1 MKAIPSKLSSIALLI
16 LAGCGGG
23 GSTNSDA
30 ISSAEEV
37 SPPEVTET
45 VTEAVTEAVTED
57 LPNPQTEMA
66 TVETTSDLVAASSF
80 NLASHKKVSVSVDI
94 SGMNTNQGY
103 LSVCAATI
111 SGQPNYEDCYLR
123 TALPNGNHQTE
134 LLVATN
140 INEAVSAIWFLD
152 LSQEPVITNHD
163 LSGNQLVLSL

>member
-1 MKAIPSKLSSIALLI
+1 MKAITSKLGSIALLV

-30 ISSAEEV
+30 ISSAAEV
-37 SPPEVTET
+37 SSPEVTET
-45 VTEAVTEAVTED
+45 VTED

>member
-30 ISSAEEV
+30 ISSAAEV

-45 VTEAVTEAVTED
+45 VTEAVTED

>member
-16 LAGCGGG
+16 LAGCGGS

-30 ISSAEEV
+30 ISSAAEV
-37 SPPEVTET
+37 SSPEVTET
-45 VTEAVTEAVTED
+45 VTED